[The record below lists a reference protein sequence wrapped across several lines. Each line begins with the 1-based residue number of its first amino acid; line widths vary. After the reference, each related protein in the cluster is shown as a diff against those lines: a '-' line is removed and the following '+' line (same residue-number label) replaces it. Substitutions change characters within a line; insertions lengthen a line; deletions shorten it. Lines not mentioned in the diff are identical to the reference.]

1 VKEKLR
7 VGGWY
12 ICDEE
17 VFQVISV
24 EDGDL
29 LRIYTHKHDRMEE
42 GYASDSLMEDEFY
55 ICSPVI
61 RELYE
66 K

>member
-1 VKEKLR
+1 MKEKLR
-7 VGGWY
+7 IGGWY
-12 ICDEE
+12 IFDDEI
-17 VFQVISV
+17 FQVISL

-29 LRIYTHKHDRMEE
+29 LRIYSYKSDRMEK
-42 GYASDSLMEDEFY
+42 GYATEKIMEEEFY

>member
-7 VGGWY
+7 IGGWY
-12 ICDEE
+12 IYDEE

-29 LRIYTHKHDRMEE
+29 LRIYSHKSNRMEKC
-42 GYASDSLMEDEFY
+42 YATDSLMEDEFY